1 MTRFSDKVVLVTG
14 GVGVIGAATVR
25 RLASEGAQVV
35 VMDLDPARCIALAA
49 ELGPNGF
56 AAPADVTNP
65 AAVISAI
72 EAVVERY
79 GRIDALFNNAGISG
93 APAPFHTLSITEW
106 DKVLNINL
114 RGVFIVL
121 SEVVRAMVKAGKGGA
136 IVNMGSSMAGW
147 DVLAGA
153 APYAA
158 SKHAVVGLTRTAALD
173 CAQFGI
179 RINAICPG
187 VIDTRLGV
195 PANSQQD
202 YDENIARFGN
212 RIPLRRIG
220 QPEDVAAAVAFL
232 LSDDA
237 QHVTGV
243 DWLIDG
249 GQTLQSWANAP
260 DAAAFPDRQDKP
272 RQ

>member
-1 MTRFSDKVVLVTG
+1 MARFSDKVVLVTG
-14 GVGVIGAATVR
+14 GAGVIGAATAR

-35 VMDLDPARCIALAA
+35 VMDLDPARCDALAA
-49 ELGPNGF
+49 ELGPK
-56 AAPADVTNP
+56 ALATPADVSNP
-65 AAVISAI
+65 AEVKAAI
-72 EAVVERY
+72 ENIMARY
-79 GRIDALFNNAGISG
+79 GHIDALFNNAGISG
-93 APAPFHTLSITEW
+93 VPAPFHTLSIAEW

-121 SEVVRAMVKAGKGGA
+121 SEVMRSMVKAGSGGA

-153 APYAA
+153 APYTA

-179 RINAICPG
+179 RINVICPG
-187 VIDTRLGV
+187 VIETSLGV
-195 PANSQQD
+195 PAKTQQA
-202 YDENIARFGN
+202 YKESIERFGD

-260 DAAAFPDRQDKP
+260 DAASFPDRQDK
-272 RQ
+272 